1 MPLKKGEGEEGSIL
15 PGTETRE
22 KLSGQLPDQNK
33 LCWGPWEKVTPATVG
48 PRALSPETEARPQ
61 VGAPP
66 PVGFL
71 AVVPEAPAKA
81 PKNV

>member
-1 MPLKKGEGEEGSIL
+1 MGRKPLKKGEGEEGFIL
-15 PGTETRE
+15 PGTETWE
-22 KLSGQLPDQNK
+22 EQPGQLPV
-33 LCWGPWEKVTPATVG
+33 GPWEKVTPATVG

-71 AVVPEAPAKA
+71 AVAPKAPAKA